1 MENYRPISV
10 LTSFSK
16 ILELVVHEQVYEY
29 LEVNHL
35 LTPFQFGF
43 RKNRSTQHAVSI
55 FTDEIRRG
63 MDNRKLTGAAFI
75 DLSKAFDTVDHG
87 CILSKLECYG
97 IVDRELSWFESYLF
111 DRKQYV
117 VVNNGK
123 SERNTVLC
131 GVPQGSVLGPLLFI
145 ILMNDINSL
154 MEKCKILLYADDTV
168 IYSSHTDIHTIESN
182 LNNDLGN
189 LANWFYNNNLIV
201 NLKKGKTEYTVFG
214 TDRKLKNVEPVN
226 IEMNG
231 IVINRTS
238 TYKYLGVTLDKS
250 LNYVDHLDLMYK
262 KASSRLKLLS
272 KVRHFMSPFVAE
284 TVFKVTYLADI
295 LLRLEFVC
303 I

>member
-1 MENYRPISV
+1 MRKSPKSLPSSYKGDSKQKMENYRPISV

-16 ILELVVHEQVYEY
+16 IFELVVHEQGYEY

-111 DRKQYV
+111 NRKQYV

-145 ILMNDINSL
+145 IAIN
-154 MEKCKILLYADDTV
+154 E
-168 IYSSHTDIHTIESN
+168 
-182 LNNDLGN
+182 
-189 LANWFYNNNLIV
+189 
-201 NLKKGKTEYTVFG
+201 
-214 TDRKLKNVEPVN
+214 
-226 IEMNG
+226 
-231 IVINRTS
+231 
-238 TYKYLGVTLDKS
+238 
-250 LNYVDHLDLMYK
+250 
-262 KASSRLKLLS
+262 
-272 KVRHFMSPFVAE
+272 
-284 TVFKVTYLADI
+284 
-295 LLRLEFVC
+295 
-303 I
+303 